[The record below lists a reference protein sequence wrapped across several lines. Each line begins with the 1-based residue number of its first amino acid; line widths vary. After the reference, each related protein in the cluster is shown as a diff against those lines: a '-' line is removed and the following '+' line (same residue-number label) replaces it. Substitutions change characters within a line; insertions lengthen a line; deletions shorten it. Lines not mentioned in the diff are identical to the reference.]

1 MTGHPGREEPDRPLE
16 GLGTFAWKL
25 SLASVVAVAAVG
37 LYLLIRGDRGEGP
50 PDSGRAASAV
60 SATRGGVPAAATSP
74 ARRGPIVEPSN
85 DVAES
90 PVGRDVDRRYAEGQ
104 LSEARRTFEPCRG
117 GDLRRVAWFDAQ
129 QRVRKLVQVRE
140 TGMVVEQWFD
150 EDGRLR
156 EALVR
161 TTAGGRA
168 FSRRIT
174 VDERGQETVVD
185 TPRDAVADEPPPPL
199 VHGDPSSAFFAG
211 PGCNG

>member
-1 MTGHPGREEPDRPLE
+1 MTGHPGREGPDRPLE

-25 SLASVVAVAAVG
+25 SLATVVAVAAVA
-37 LYLLIRGDRGEGP
+37 LYLLVRGDRGDVPSGP
-50 PDSGRAASAV
+50 APSV
-60 SATRGGVPAAATSP
+60 SATRGPGSAEATPAA
-74 ARRGPIVEPSN
+74 RRVAILEPSN

-90 PVGRDVDRRYAEGQ
+90 PVGRDVDRRYAQGE

-129 QRVRKLVQVRE
+129 QRVRKLIQVRE

-150 EDGRLR
+150 QDGRLR

-174 VDERGQETVVD
+174 FDERGHESVVD
-185 TPRDAVADEPPPPL
+185 TPREAVADEPPPSL
-199 VHGDPSSAFFAG
+199 VHADPTSAFFAG
-211 PGCNG
+211 PGCSG